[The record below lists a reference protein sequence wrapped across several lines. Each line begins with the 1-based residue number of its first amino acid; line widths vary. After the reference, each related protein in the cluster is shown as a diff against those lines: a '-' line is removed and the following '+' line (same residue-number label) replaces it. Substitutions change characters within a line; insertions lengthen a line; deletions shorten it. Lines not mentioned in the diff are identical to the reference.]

1 MEGELIRVKA
11 ALIVTLP
18 PLSPVFVP
26 ATQARKDKE
35 IEQLCVRI
43 AWTNVQQRGKAGF
56 WCRSVFTI

>member
-1 MEGELIRVKA
+1 MEGELVRVKA

-35 IEQLCVRI
+35 IEQL
-43 AWTNVQQRGKAGF
+43 
-56 WCRSVFTI
+56 

>member
-1 MEGELIRVKA
+1 MVRVKA

-26 ATQARKDKE
+26 ATQARKDKG

-43 AWTNVQQRGKAGF
+43 AWTNSSEEKPDFGVDQYSQYKNNN
-56 WCRSVFTI
+56 